1 MSIPEDASEY
11 LNNKA
16 YRAEWD
22 GEGFP
27 PVGAVVDA
35 FNSVTGRWYPVLM
48 VYSSGRN
55 TAWLELNRD
64 GNIDSSSSSLMQ
76 FRPIRSELDK
86 KRDACIQK
94 TIELIDHLVGDRAN
108 PVHGKKAV
116 AEKFYDAIAAGKIPH
131 IRID

>member
-1 MSIPEDASEY
+1 MSIQEDASEY

-27 PVGAVVDA
+27 PVGAVVEA

-76 FRPIRSELDK
+76 FRPIRSEADK
-86 KRDACIQK
+86 KRDEA
-94 TIELIDHLVGDRAN
+94 IDEITRVMGVFAVKEVGKDI
-108 PVHGKKAV
+108 
-116 AEKFYDAIAAGKIPH
+116 YDAIAAGKIPH

>member
-27 PVGAVVDA
+27 PVGAVVEA

-64 GNIDSSSSSLMQ
+64 GNIDSSSSSLIQ
-76 FRPIRSELDK
+76 FRPIRSEADK
-86 KRDACIQK
+86 KRDEAITKMVKQIGITPESAAMCYDFC
-94 TIELIDHLVGDRAN
+94 TRVN
-108 PVHGKKAV
+108 KK
-116 AEKFYDAIAAGKIPH
+116 
-131 IRID
+131 

>member
-1 MSIPEDASEY
+1 MSIPENAREY
-11 LNNKA
+11 LNNKE

-22 GEGFP
+22 GEEFP
-27 PVGAVVDA
+27 PVGAVVEA

-76 FRPIRSELDK
+76 FRPIRSEEDK
-86 KRDACIQK
+86 KRDEIISALKEGLGHAHGLYDLMQIY
-94 TIELIDHLVGDRAN
+94 HLLN
-108 PVHGKKAV
+108 N
-116 AEKFYDAIAAGKIPH
+116 GKIPH

>member
-1 MSIPEDASEY
+1 MDVSIQEDASEY

-27 PVGAVVDA
+27 PVGAVVEA

-76 FRPIRSELDK
+76 FRPIRSEADK
-86 KRDACIQK
+86 KRDEA
-94 TIELIDHLVGDRAN
+94 IDEITRVMGVFAVKEVGKDI
-108 PVHGKKAV
+108 
-116 AEKFYDAIAAGKIPH
+116 YDAIAAGKIPH